1 MILITEF
8 MDAAA
13 VAALQ
18 SRFEVDYA
26 PELADR
32 QEDIPARLVGKR
44 ALIVRNRTQVTAA
57 LLASEPGLSCIGR
70 LGVGLDNIDLD
81 ACQQADCQVY
91 PAIGANALA
100 VAEYAVTMAL
110 LLLRGAYASTPA
122 VIAGH
127 WPRQACMGSELGG
140 KTLGLVGYGSIAR
153 ETARLGTALGMECMA
168 YDPLLS
174 AADPAWGNTRQTS
187 LDELFQQAHVV
198 SLHAPLTDNT
208 RNMVDRA
215 RLAQM
220 QPDAV
225 LINTARGGIVDETA
239 LVEALAGGRLGG
251 AVLDVFATE
260 PLDSGAGK
268 RFENVPNLILTPH
281 IAGVTVESNQRISAL
296 IAKKISQHL
305 DR

>member
-168 YDPLLS
+168 YDPLLP

-198 SLHAPLTDNT
+198 SLHVPLTDNT

>member
-1 MILITEF
+1 
-8 MDAAA
+8 
-13 VAALQ
+13 
-18 SRFEVDYA
+18 
-26 PELADR
+26 
-32 QEDIPARLVGKR
+32 
-44 ALIVRNRTQVTAA
+44 
-57 LLASEPGLSCIGR
+57 
-70 LGVGLDNIDLD
+70 
-81 ACQQADCQVY
+81 
-91 PAIGANALA
+91 
-100 VAEYAVTMAL
+100 
-110 LLLRGAYASTPA
+110 
-122 VIAGH
+122 
-127 WPRQACMGSELGG
+127 
-140 KTLGLVGYGSIAR
+140 
-153 ETARLGTALGMECMA
+153 MA

-198 SLHAPLTDNT
+198 SLHVPLTDNT

>member
-198 SLHAPLTDNT
+198 SLHVPLTDNT

-268 RFENVPNLILTPH
+268 RFENLPNLILTPH

>member
-168 YDPLLS
+168 YDPLLP

-187 LDELFQQAHVV
+187 LDELFQQANVV
-198 SLHAPLTDNT
+198 SLHVPLTDNT

-220 QPDAV
+220 QSDAV

>member
-187 LDELFQQAHVV
+187 LDELFQQANVV
-198 SLHAPLTDNT
+198 SLHVPLTDNT

>member
-168 YDPLLS
+168 YDPLLP

-187 LDELFQQAHVV
+187 LDELFQQANVV
-198 SLHAPLTDNT
+198 SLHVPLTDNT

>member
-168 YDPLLS
+168 YDPLLP

-198 SLHAPLTDNT
+198 SLHVPLTDNT

-296 IAKKISQHL
+296 IAKKISQHR

>member
-168 YDPLLS
+168 YDPLLP

-198 SLHAPLTDNT
+198 SLHVPLTDNT

-268 RFENVPNLILTPH
+268 RFENVSNLILTPH

>member
-198 SLHAPLTDNT
+198 SLHVPLTDNT

-296 IAKKISQHL
+296 IAKKISHHL

>member
-1 MILITEF
+1 
-8 MDAAA
+8 
-13 VAALQ
+13 
-18 SRFEVDYA
+18 
-26 PELADR
+26 
-32 QEDIPARLVGKR
+32 
-44 ALIVRNRTQVTAA
+44 
-57 LLASEPGLSCIGR
+57 
-70 LGVGLDNIDLD
+70 VGLDNIDLD

-168 YDPLLS
+168 YDPLLP

-198 SLHAPLTDNT
+198 SLHVPLTDNT